1 MTKIP
6 KEMKRMFNLNDLI
19 SKVQEVANGSV
30 IDFMVGRTKAEGH
43 LPMRQLLTIKNFDF
57 LQGDNGEYA
66 VVIFEEDDQHFH
78 FMGTVVTDKLKKI
91 QENILPSE
99 LEELLACGIECVFE
113 QKVSKNKF
121 RYCDVLFFPN
131 HQ

>member
-6 KEMKRMFNLNDLI
+6 KELKRMFNLNDLI
-19 SKVQEVANGSV
+19 TKVQEVANGSV
-30 IDFMVGRTKAEGH
+30 IDFMVGRTKADYN

-66 VVIFEEDDQHFH
+66 VVIFEGDDKHFH

-99 LEELLACGIECVFE
+99 LEELLDCGIECIFE